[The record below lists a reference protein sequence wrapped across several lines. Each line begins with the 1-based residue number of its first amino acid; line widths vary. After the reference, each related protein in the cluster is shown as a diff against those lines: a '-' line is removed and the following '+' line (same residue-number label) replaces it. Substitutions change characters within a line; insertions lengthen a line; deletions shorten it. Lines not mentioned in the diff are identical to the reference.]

1 MAKLQLRDGGRLEYD
16 EQGDGQAIVFLH
28 GWSLGNEAFG
38 PQRRALSGYRYVAPN
53 LRGHGNSS
61 PFRDGNDIDT
71 LAGDTAELL
80 VALDLDDVV
89 VVGWSM
95 GALVAWQLALGA
107 EGRRVAGI
115 VTIDMVPRVLNGDGW
130 THGLRAG
137 ANIYDVDR
145 DLERMEADW
154 DAFREAYVPKV
165 FAPGD
170 SAKRRALIEAMAAMI
185 AGNDVDSMRALW
197 RVLVG
202 ADYVDAVQALDV
214 PTMITYG
221 TQSQVYDEDA
231 AIWMER
237 HIPNSQRV
245 PFRESGHA
253 PHLEEAEKWNET
265 LLAFVNRLGFGAGH
279 QSR

>member
-1 MAKLQLRDGGRLEYD
+1 MARLQLSDGGRLEYD

-38 PQRRALSGYRYVAPN
+38 PQRRALSDYRYVAPN

-61 PFRDGNDIDT
+61 PFRDGDGIDT
-71 LAGDTAELL
+71 LAADTAELL

-95 GALVAWQLALGA
+95 GALVAWQLALGH

-154 DAFREAYVPKV
+154 DAFREAYVPKA
-165 FAPGD
+165 FAPRD
-170 SAKRRALIEAMAAMI
+170 SAARRKLIEKMTALI
-185 AGNDVDSMRALW
+185 AGNDVNSMRALW
-197 RVLVG
+197 RVLVS

-221 TQSQVYDEDA
+221 MESQVYDEDA
-231 AIWMER
+231 AIWMEQ
-237 HIPNSQRV
+237 HIPNSKRV

-253 PHLEEAEKWNET
+253 PHLEEAEKWNES
-265 LLAFVNRLGFGAGH
+265 LMAFVNGLGSGAA
-279 QSR
+279 SKSL

>member
-1 MAKLQLRDGGRLEYD
+1 MGTLELNDGEHIEYD
-16 EQGDGQAIVFLH
+16 DQGDGRAIVFLH

-38 PQRRALSGYRYVAPN
+38 PQRRALHGCRFVAPN

-61 PFRDGNDIDT
+61 PFRNGNGIDT
-71 LAGDTAELL
+71 LAADTAELL
-80 VALDLDDVV
+80 VALDLDNVV
-89 VVGWSM
+89 LVGWSM
-95 GALVAWQLALGA
+95 GALVAWQLALGT

-154 DAFREAYVPKV
+154 DAYREAYVPKV

-170 SAKRRALIEAMAAMI
+170 GAERGQLIERMTALI
-185 AGNDVDSMRALW
+185 AGNNVDSMRGLW
-197 RVLVG
+197 RALVA
-202 ADYVDAVQALDV
+202 ADLVDEVRTLDV

-231 AIWMER
+231 AIWMDR
-237 HIPNSQRV
+237 NIPNSKRV

-253 PHLEEAEKWNET
+253 PHLEEAKKWNEA
-265 LLAFVNRLGFGAGH
+265 LLAFVDGLESATG
-279 QSR
+279 S